1 MRYLNYASN
10 MSVFTSRAY
19 TSKSQT
25 DHIFNEIVSI
35 SVNINRSNKNQWN
48 LIKLKSIIFIFLLA
62 KY

>member
-1 MRYLNYASN
+1 

-25 DHIFNEIVSI
+25 DQILNEIVSI
-35 SVNINRSNKNQWN
+35 SVKINRSNKNQWN
-48 LIKLKSIIFIFLLA
+48 PIKLKSITFIFLLA